1 MKSKNLLAAVAAIAV
16 LTTSTGVYAF
26 ANNQAES
33 KQDAGE
39 STTIVTETEDEAED
53 DAVVEDE
60 VVEDEVTEDEV
71 IEDEVVEDEVVEDEV
86 IEDSETEDAEKP
98 EADKEAPKKHI
109 GIKEMVKNTFD
120 PETQDFVDDAAKAE
134 WFAYCADHVFAE
146 PVKPEPPVKPE
157 DDGTQP
163 EPPVADETEKPEP
176 PVKPV
181 TVKELAK
188 SVFDL
193 EAQDF
198 VDDDAKAEW
207 FAYCAEHVFAEPVK
221 PEAPVKPEDDGT
233 KPEPPVKPEDDG
245 TKPEPPVKPE
255 DDGTKPE
262 PPVKPE
268 APIAPVKPEPPAD
281 APIPPHLRDEVKE
294 EVSEDDT
301 ADEEIVEDEVT
312 EEA

>member
-86 IEDSETEDAEKP
+86 VEDEVIEDSETEDAEKP

-109 GIKEMVKNTFD
+109 GIKEMVKSTFD

-157 DDGTQP
+157 DDGTKP

-198 VDDDAKAEW
+198 VDDDAKAAW
-207 FAYCAEHVFAEPVK
+207 FAYCADHVFAEPVK

-233 KPEPPVKPEDDG
+233 KPEPPVKPE
-245 TKPEPPVKPE
+245 T
-255 DDGTKPE
+255 
-262 PPVKPE
+262 
-268 APIAPVKPEPPAD
+268 PIAPVKPESPAD